1 MFPNGREA
9 QMGGDVYIPMA
20 DSHWGLTENS
30 KICNYPSI
38 KNVNLIKK
46 ILAKTMPTSQLN
58 KSYL

>member
-38 KNVNLIKK
+38 KNINLIKK
-46 ILAKTMPTSQLN
+46 NFGQNYAH
-58 KSYL
+58 KSIE

>member
-1 MFPNGREA
+1 M
-9 QMGGDVYIPMA
+9 GDVYIPMA
-20 DSHWGLTENS
+20 DSRWGLTENS

-46 ILAKTMPTSQLN
+46 ILAKNMPTSQLN